1 MRITKIH
8 THLLTYEYKP
18 DEVWSW
24 SGGRTLRRNAV
35 FVRISTDSKI
45 EGFGE
50 IGETAFLPQSVRRIV
65 EEQFVPLLV
74 GEDPLDIE
82 RLWHKM
88 YIRSS
93 HWGRRGVVIPIISGL
108 DIALWDIAAKY
119 VKQPLYRILG
129 GACRDRIRL
138 YASAGMEQPIP
149 EMIRD
154 IDSYQQQGY
163 TAVKIR
169 IGTNFEDD
177 IERIRAIRDRFGSG
191 IDIMTDAG
199 QCYTDHPWTDF
210 TALQVARKL
219 EPFDVFWLEEP
230 LHPENIEGFR
240 RLCAG
245 TTVPIATG
253 ENEFTRFGFQQLLC
267 PRGVDIVQPDVTRSG
282 GISECKKIAA
292 MASAYQLPCAPH
304 VFGSAVGLMA
314 NIHFVISTANCIV
327 LEHDRTVNPLRD
339 TLLTEPL
346 SIEKGTIG
354 VPKSIGLGVHL
365 EEDIESRYPF
375 IAEGRAVDKESQRRA
390 RLTSWLET

>member
-1 MRITKIH
+1 MKITKIH
-8 THLLTYEYKP
+8 THLLTYEYQP
-18 DEVWSW
+18 DEIWSW
-24 SGGRTLRRNAV
+24 SGGKTLRRNAV

-50 IGETAFLPQSVRRIV
+50 IGETAFLPQSVKHII

-74 GEDPLDIE
+74 GEDPLNIE

-93 HWGRRGVVIPIISGL
+93 HWGRKGVVIPIISGL

-129 GACRDRIRL
+129 GACREWIRL
-138 YASAGMEQPIP
+138 YASAGMEQPISD
-149 EMIRD
+149 MIED
-154 IDSYQQQGY
+154 IRRYREQGY

-169 IGTNFEDD
+169 IGSELEED
-177 IERIRAIRDRFGSG
+177 IVRIRTIRESTGSD
-191 IDIMTDAG
+191 IDIMADAG

-219 EPFDVFWLEEP
+219 EPFNLFWLEEP
-230 LHPENIEGFR
+230 LHPDNLEGFR
-240 RLCAG
+240 RLCGA

-253 ENEFTRFGFQQLLC
+253 ENEFTRFGFQQLLS

-304 VFGSAVGLMA
+304 VFGSGVGLMA
-314 NIHFVISTANCIV
+314 NIHFIISTANCII

-339 TLLTEPL
+339 SILEEPL
-346 SIEKGTIG
+346 TVKNGMIG
-354 VPKSIGLGVHL
+354 PPKTIGLGVQL
-365 EEDIESRYPF
+365 DEDIESRYPF
-375 IAEGRAVDKESQRRA
+375 ISEGYAVDKESQRRA
-390 RLTSWLET
+390 RLASWLET

>member
-1 MRITKIH
+1 MKITKIH

-18 DEVWSW
+18 DEIWSW
-24 SGGRTLRRNAV
+24 SGGKTLRRNAV
-35 FVRISTDSKI
+35 FVRIITDSKI

-50 IGETAFLPQSVRRIV
+50 IGETAFLPQSVKRIV

-74 GEDPLDIE
+74 GEDPLNIE

-129 GACRDRIRL
+129 GACREQVRL
-138 YASAGMEQPIP
+138 YASAGMEQPISD
-149 EMIRD
+149 MIED
-154 IDSYQQQGY
+154 IENYRQQGY

-169 IGTNFEDD
+169 IGTDFEED
-177 IERIRAIRDRFGSG
+177 IERVRAIRESIGNEM
-191 IDIMTDAG
+191 DIMVDAG

-210 TALQVARKL
+210 TAMQVARKL

-230 LHPENIEGFR
+230 LHPDNIEGFR
-240 RLCAG
+240 RLCAA

-253 ENEFTRFGFQQLLC
+253 ENEFTRFGFQQLLS
-267 PRGVDIVQPDVTRSG
+267 PRAVDILQPDVTRSG

-304 VFGSAVGLMA
+304 VFGSGVGLMA
-314 NIHFVISTANCIV
+314 NIHFIISTANCII

-339 TLLTEPL
+339 SILAEPL
-346 SIEKGTIG
+346 SVENGKIG
-354 VPKSIGLGVHL
+354 PPKAIGLGVHL
-365 EEDIESRYPF
+365 NEDIESRYPF
-375 IAEGRAVDKESQRRA
+375 ISEGYAVDKESQRRS
-390 RLTSWLET
+390 RLASWLET